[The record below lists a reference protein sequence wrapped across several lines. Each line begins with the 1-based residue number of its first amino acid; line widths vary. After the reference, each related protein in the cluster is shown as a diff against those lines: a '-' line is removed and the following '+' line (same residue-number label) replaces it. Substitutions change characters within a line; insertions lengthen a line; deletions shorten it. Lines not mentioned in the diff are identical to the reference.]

1 MKDHFKAYF
10 ELNLD
15 PVFFFFFNLLDFDTL
30 PLETSRIYYSVYI
43 IEHTFSIIRYLLLLW
58 DKTVFLFRF

>member
-15 PVFFFFFNLLDFDTL
+15 PFFFFLNLLDFDTL